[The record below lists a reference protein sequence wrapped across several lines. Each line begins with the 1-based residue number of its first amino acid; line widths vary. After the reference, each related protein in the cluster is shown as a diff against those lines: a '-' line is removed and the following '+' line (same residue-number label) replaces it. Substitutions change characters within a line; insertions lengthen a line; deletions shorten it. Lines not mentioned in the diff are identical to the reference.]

1 MSQTTID
8 NREELLRLVDTG
20 DGNNFFSDGNLLS
33 LQFDLINSFKIDYR
47 MEFISF
53 FEFDYFR
60 YFM

>member
-33 LQFDLINSFKIDYR
+33 LQFDLINSFKIDYH